1 MSVNTKAKVLK
12 PSIQIPK
19 LVLVFA
25 RLLQFISHKLVVIFA
40 SKLFVTPINFKTP
53 KREIA
58 MDESSQKRFL
68 FIPEINKNIHIL
80 SYGFSDKKVLL
91 AHGWSGRRTQLF
103 MIANKLLEKGFMV
116 VSFDAPAHGKSSGRT
131 TNMIEYIKT
140 ITAINKEF
148 GPFESA
154 IGHSFGGMAIVNTNA
169 NKEMFK
175 TIVTIGAGDKIE
187 DIISNFI
194 RDLGLKRIISKKLIQ
209 YLQKKWQIN
218 ISNFALHK
226 MVKKNKTP
234 TLVVHDEKD
243 NDVDVSCAYNIK
255 ENLIN
260 GSILISNGLGHT
272 RILRDQNIINKTINF
287 IESNSK

>member
-1 MSVNTKAKVLK
+1 
-12 PSIQIPK
+12 
-19 LVLVFA
+19 
-25 RLLQFISHKLVVIFA
+25 
-40 SKLFVTPINFKTP
+40 
-53 KREIA
+53 

-68 FIPEINKNIHIL
+68 FIPENNKNIHIL

-226 MVKKNKTP
+226 IVKKNKTP

>member
-1 MSVNTKAKVLK
+1 MSLNTKAKVLK

-218 ISNFALHK
+218 ISNFALQK
-226 MVKKNKTP
+226 IVKKNKTP

>member
-1 MSVNTKAKVLK
+1 MGENTKAKVLK

-226 MVKKNKTP
+226 IVKKNKTP

>member
-226 MVKKNKTP
+226 IVKKNKTP

-272 RILRDQNIINKTINF
+272 RILRDKNIINKNINF

>member
-226 MVKKNKTP
+226 IIKKNKTP

-243 NDVDVSCAYNIK
+243 NDVDVSCAYNIR

>member
-1 MSVNTKAKVLK
+1 MSLNTKAKVLK

-226 MVKKNKTP
+226 IVKKNKTP

>member
-226 MVKKNKTP
+226 IVNKNKTP

>member
-226 MVKKNKTP
+226 IVKKNKTP

>member
-226 MVKKNKTP
+226 IVKKNKTP

-243 NDVDVSCAYNIK
+243 NDVDVSCAHNIK

>member
-209 YLQKKWQIN
+209 NLQKKWQIN

-226 MVKKNKTP
+226 IVKKNKTP

-243 NDVDVSCAYNIK
+243 NDVDVSCAYNIR

>member
-226 MVKKNKTP
+226 IVKKNKTP

-243 NDVDVSCAYNIK
+243 NDVDVSCAYNIR

>member
-116 VSFDAPAHGKSSGRT
+116 VSFDAPAQGKSSGRT

-226 MVKKNKTP
+226 IVKKNKTP

>member
-40 SKLFVTPINFKTP
+40 SKLFITPINFKTP

-58 MDESSQKRFL
+58 MNESSQKRFL

-226 MVKKNKTP
+226 IVKKNKTP